1 MSLDTELIH
10 QHEELNQRARDL
22 IARANLDKKRAE
34 LAELEME
41 MTSEGFWDNQERA
54 RTISQAAAT
63 VKDDIEQYSRLEKD
77 ADDALAYIELAED
90 ESFVDTGEF
99 EVILKAFHTD
109 ISQLELRAYFSG
121 KYDPCSAVLSIHS
134 GQGGTEA
141 MDWASMLQRMYTRY
155 FERKGWK
162 FELAEESP
170 GEEAGIKSCTYL
182 VYAKYAYGTLKGE
195 TGTHRLVRQ
204 SPFNADNLRQT
215 SFAGVVVFPLIEEQD
230 TTIEINPN
238 DLEWQFTRA
247 GGHGGQNVN
256 KVNTAVRLTHI
267 PSGIVVESRQER
279 YQEQNRKIALTL
291 LKSQLAEI
299 EVQKQKEEMAHVRG
313 EHKLASFG
321 NQIRNYVLHPYH
333 LVKDVRTK
341 VETSDTQTVLDG
353 DIDLF
358 ILAEA
363 KL

>member
-1 MSLDTELIH
+1 MVIDS
-10 QHEELNQRARDL
+10 ELNGTYVPLRARAVDL
-22 IARANLDKKRAE
+22 LSQAHLEQKQAQL
-34 LAELEME
+34 LELEQTMA
-41 MTSEGFWDNQERA
+41 SPGFWDQPDTA
-54 RTISQAAAT
+54 RTISQNASDLKSDIQSYEALQRQ
-63 VKDDIEQYSRLEKD
+63 VDDLD
-77 ADDALAYIELAED
+77 AFLELAE
-90 ESFVDTGEF
+90 ELEMGTKEEMLQLLTALEKSVRE
-99 EVILKAFHTD
+99 
-109 ISQLELRAYFSG
+109 LELMKYFSG
-121 KYDPCSAVLSIHS
+121 RYDTCSAVFSIHS

-141 MDWASMLQRMYTRY
+141 MDWADMLRRMYVRY

-162 FELAEESP
+162 YELAEESL

-182 VYAKYAYGTLKGE
+182 VYAKYAYGLLKGE
-195 TGTHRLVRQ
+195 AGAHRLVRQ

-215 SFAGVVVFPLIEEQD
+215 SFAGVIVLPLVEEQD
-230 TTIEINPN
+230 TSVEINPN

-267 PSGIVVESRQER
+267 PTGIVVESRQER

-291 LKSQLAEI
+291 LKSQLAER
-299 EVQKQKEEMAHVRG
+299 ELHKQESELAEVRG
-313 EHKLASFG
+313 EHKLAGFG

-341 VETSDTQTVLDG
+341 VETSDTQAVLDG

-358 ILAEA
+358 VSAGA